1 MDFAINSLHY
11 ATFRRELRIFRAES
25 TPAEASVHLPKYQRR
40 RKHLPLPLFP
50 RHPFCYASA
59 QVTKSINSLHTKRK
73 FLAEKHQGFC
83 HRIMPLNQK
92 SQQWFEGEALAS
104 ILPDT
109 VATVNNGKTNR
120 LMSAETHDAE
130 RTPKILTPTRKP

>member
-1 MDFAINSLHY
+1 MESSINSLHY
-11 ATFRRELRIFRAES
+11 ATFRRELRIFYAES
-25 TPAEASVHLPKYQRR
+25 TPAEESFQLRKYRRCRRHLPQ
-40 RKHLPLPLFP
+40 PLFP
-50 RHPFCYASA
+50 RHPFCYATA
-59 QVTKSINSLHTKRK
+59 QVTKSINSVHTKRK

-92 SQQWFEGEALAS
+92 SQPWVQDQVLES
-104 ILPDT
+104 IFPVTLDT
-109 VATVNNGKTNR
+109 ANNRKTNR